1 MTGFTNA
8 RGSVTIKNFF
18 NPDGE
23 VNTSGAIEWFQF
35 EDGRQINALALA
47 NAIGVAKATPTSGG
61 FTNIAFN
68 PK

>member
-8 RGSVTIKNFF
+8 RGSVTIQNFF

-35 EDGRQINALALA
+35 EEGSQIDALALA
-47 NAIGVAKATPTSGG
+47 SAIGVAKAPPTSGG
-61 FTNIAFN
+61 FTNIAVN